1 MAEKIKL
8 TSLSKTSGCAAKI
21 GPGILAK
28 VLSRLP
34 KPTDPNLLVGTD
46 TSDDAAVYKLT
57 DDLAIIQTLDFFTPI
72 VDDPYTFGAV
82 AATNALSD
90 IYAMGGTPVTAL
102 NIVAFPETLDIEIL
116 GEILRGGSDK
126 VREAGASLAG
136 GHSIMDDEPK
146 YGLSVTGV
154 IHPDKIWKN
163 FGARPGDVLFLTKQV
178 GSGLINTALKADM
191 AEAADIEEAGRVM
204 TTLNRQGK
212 EVAEQFEIH
221 AATDVTGFGLACHG
235 LEMASASGVDLHIDT
250 KRIPV
255 MGNALEYAKEGLVP
269 AGSYRNR
276 AHARGRADVSA
287 LEEHYQ
293 DLVFDPQTSGGL
305 LISVPAEQKDA
316 MLKAFEEKGMTT
328 KYACIGEVT
337 EGEGRVIFR

>member
-8 TSLSKTSGCAAKI
+8 TSLSKASGCAAKI

-28 VLSRLP
+28 VLEKLP

-46 TSDDAAVYKLT
+46 TSDDAAVYKLS

-90 IYAMGGTPVTAL
+90 IYAMGGTPITAL
-102 NIVAFPETLDIEIL
+102 NIVAFPETLDMEIL

-136 GHSIMDDEPK
+136 GHSIMDDVPK

-154 IHPDKIWKN
+154 IHPDRVWKN
-163 FGARPGDVLFLTKQV
+163 FGAKPGDVLFLTKQI
-178 GSGLINTALKADM
+178 GSGLINTAIKADL
-191 AEAADIEEAGRVM
+191 AEASDIEEAGRVM

-235 LEMASASGVDLHIDT
+235 LEMASASGVDLHIDVS
-250 KRIPV
+250 RIPV
-255 MGNALEYAKEGLVP
+255 MGNALEYAKDGLVP

-276 AHARGRADVSA
+276 AHAKKRADVSA

-305 LISVPAEQKDA
+305 LLSVPASQKDA
-316 MLKAFEEKGMTT
+316 MQKAFEEKGMTT
-328 KYACIGEVT
+328 KFACIGEVT